1 MGIETEINLA
11 INLTIRRIA
20 LLARLR
26 LRPTAHDPALVKRG
40 ENLSI
45 CKAEREI
52 NKLNRSSEAPPPTD
66 KACPDIGE
74 AESMFR

>member
-11 INLTIRRIA
+11 IRRIA

-26 LRPTAHDPALVKRG
+26 FRPTMHDPALVKRS

-52 NKLNRSSEAPPPTD
+52 NKLNRSSEASSQTD